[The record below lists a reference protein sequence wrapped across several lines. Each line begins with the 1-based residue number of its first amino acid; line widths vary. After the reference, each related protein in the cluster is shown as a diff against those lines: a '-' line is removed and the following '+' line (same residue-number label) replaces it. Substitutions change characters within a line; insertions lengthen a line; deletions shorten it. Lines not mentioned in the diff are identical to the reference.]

1 MGAVISELSDYSK
14 AVIDG
19 RIAACKK
26 HQWAC
31 LRFLGDLEAR
41 GRGGRPWDFDEE
53 RAERYFK
60 WMRLFKHTRGE
71 LAGRPKEPMPYELF
85 VYGNIYGWIDGKTE
99 ARRFRRMYEQLARKQ
114 AKSQDKAIQALYEI
128 SAFGEPMAEA
138 YVAATKREQTRFV
151 WDEAKKLYENSI
163 LKDSFECKFDAGCQQ
178 KTIRHKKSGSFFAR
192 LSKDDSKKGDGS
204 NPHFAVLDEYHLH
217 ETAEYYDVL
226 LSGMETRRNPLLS
239 IITTAGFELNNPCYR
254 VEYDHASKVLDP
266 NSPVNDD
273 RYFAMICELDRN
285 DATETVTAEDGRQIA
300 PGGIIDELGGEA
312 AVMKTHPV
320 TGHSAV
326 VREHIHIVTKAARQK
341 PEEMRNVL
349 TKTYNVWVMDRPSG
363 YMDMT
368 RWAARARPPD
378 EVLATIADKAAGLCY
393 IGVDLSATI
402 DLTSVSFVFPWM
414 EGDAR
419 NYAVLSHSFMPE
431 DTLLAKIDT
440 DKVPYDVWRG
450 EGRITATEGSVVDYR
465 AVMDYTLR
473 TCEARGWVC
482 AEYCLDMAG
491 ATALSTDLQNSGKT
505 IVNIRQG
512 ALTLGEPTKVFRD
525 AVYSGRLTHNGDPV
539 LTWAMY
545 NAVTRTDRNEN
556 IMLDKGRA
564 RHRIDPAA
572 AAVNAMARAMIIPPK
587 PKRRV
592 GLKIFYCETL

>member
-1 MGAVISELSDYSK
+1 MGGVISELSDYSK
-14 AVIDG
+14 AIIDG
-19 RIAACKK
+19 RIIACTK
-26 HQWAC
+26 HKWAC
-31 LRFLGDLEAR
+31 IRFLNDLDAR
-41 GRGGRPWDFDEE
+41 GREGWRWDFDEE

-71 LAGRPKEPMPYELF
+71 LAGQPKEPTSYELF

-151 WDEAKKLYENSI
+151 WDEAVKLYKNSI

-178 KTIRHKKSGSFFAR
+178 KTIIHKNSGSFFAR

-204 NPHFAVLDEYHLH
+204 SPHFAVLDEYHLH

-226 LSGMETRRNPLLS
+226 ISGMETRPNPLLS

-254 VEYDHASKVLDP
+254 EEYAFAAKVLDP
-266 NSPVNDD
+266 NNPVDDD

-285 DATETVTAEDGRQIA
+285 DTTETITTDDGRQVA
-300 PGGIIDELGGEA
+300 PGGIIDELDSEA
-312 AVMKTHPV
+312 AIMKTHPV

-326 VREHIHIVTKAARQK
+326 VREHIHIVTKSARQE
-341 PEEMRNVL
+341 PEKMRNVL
-349 TKTYNVWVMDRPSG
+349 TKTYNVWVMDRPAG

-368 RWAARARPPD
+368 RWAACARPLD
-378 EVLATIADKAAGLCY
+378 EVLAAIADKAAGRCY

-414 EGDAR
+414 EDDVR
-419 NYAVLSHSFMPE
+419 NYAVLSHSFMPG
-431 DTLLAKIDT
+431 DTYLEKIDT
-440 DKVPYDVWRG
+440 DKVPYDVWLR
-450 EGRITATEGSVVDYR
+450 EGYMTKTKGGVIDYQT
-465 AVMDYTLR
+465 VMQYMLQ
-473 TCEARGWVC
+473 TCESYGWVC
-482 AEYCLDMAG
+482 VEYCLDMAG
-491 ATALSTDLQNSGKT
+491 ATALSTELQNNGQ
-505 IVNIRQG
+505 IAVNIRQG
-512 ALTLGEPTKVFRD
+512 ALTLAEPTKAFRD
-525 AVYSGRLTHNGDPV
+525 AVYSRRLIHDANPV

-545 NAVTRTDRNEN
+545 NAVVKFDSKEN
-556 IMLDKGRA
+556 MLLDKGRS
-564 RHRIDPAA
+564 RQRIDPAA
-572 AAVNAMARAMIIPPK
+572 AAMNAMTRAMLIPLK

-592 GLKIFYCETL
+592 GPKFF